1 MNKQERELAKID
13 LDRERRHL
21 ADTRAAYDDALKRVY
36 AEIDRLSDR
45 DDLSGI
51 RQRAFQESMAEQI
64 GGCLDDLRS
73 GQHLTMRGYLEDVY
87 ENGFLGSLYS
97 MQRQGIPLAF
107 PIDHRVVAKAVEA
120 TADGVKLSKRVYK
133 SIDKLQDQIMAEITR
148 GFSASAHVTDIAE
161 RIAYETDIAG
171 EIKRNVKGRA
181 GQAVSRSMTIARTE
195 KGRVQSESQLDAM
208 AKAKASGADIVKQ
221 WDSTLD
227 SRTRKDHRKL
237 DGQIRELDEPF
248 EVGGRK
254 AMAPRKFGRAEQDIN
269 CRCTM
274 LQRSRAALDIP
285 ESERYAKWDGDGHCF
300 VDLSDAK
307 SYAEFRRMYEEL
319 SSGYGESSHSGMPK
333 AKSYRDAVLQ
343 RSQAKVNHEAV
354 SSGRYRSLVA
364 DVFGEAASPEAYA
377 SIRRMLKKH
386 DGQLYEDLYAVSLT
400 TGKML
405 GSNTT
410 TRVVRRTYA
419 TEKMKRSV
427 ASAAKRGERVAMIH
441 NHPHSSAPS
450 LDDIR
455 SLHASG
461 SSLGVIACHDG
472 SIFCYTV
479 TDAEKMKRLS
489 ERSLSKHV
497 GRALSNGGTP
507 ASFDFLENEYGVRIE
522 YLR

>member
-36 AEIDRLSDR
+36 AEIDRLSER
-45 DDLSGI
+45 DDLPGI
-51 RQRAFQESMAEQI
+51 RQRAFQESIAEQI
-64 GGCLDDLRS
+64 GGCLDELRS
-73 GQHLTMRGYLEDVY
+73 GQHRSVSEYLTEVY

-107 PIDHRVVAKAVEA
+107 PIDHRAVAKAVEA

-133 SIDKLQDQIMAEITR
+133 SIDKLQDQIVAEITR
-148 GFSASAHVTDIAE
+148 GFAASAHVTDVAE

-181 GQAVSRSMTIARTE
+181 AQAVSRSMTIARTE

-208 AKAKASGADIVKQ
+208 SKAKASGADIVKQ

-237 DGQIRELDEPF
+237 DGQIRELDEHF

-285 ESERYAKWDGDGHCF
+285 ESERYSKWDGDGHCF

-307 SYAEFRRMYEEL
+307 NFADF
-319 SSGYGESSHSGMPK
+319 K
-333 AKSYRDAVLQ
+333 ASYRRLVDSARNV
-343 RSQAKVNHEAV
+343 STGV
-354 SSGRYRSLVA
+354 SSGASKAWLSAYENETMRIVAEDGSVVDLVGDPSGVSIEPEHMPLLRNA
-364 DVFGEAASPEAYA
+364 DISHTHTTPIGGTFSGDDINVTVDGWVLRHEVKATLHGTSFCIERTASATRKSARAMKEEFLRVEADCRQEIAQKYW
-377 SIRRMLKKH
+377 
-386 DGQLYEDLYAVSLT
+386 EDHCCDAGVPLSDSDWREVDKA
-400 TGKML
+400 
-405 GSNTT
+405 
-410 TRVVRRTYA
+410 
-419 TEKMKRSV
+419 MKRELHEWLLGN
-427 ASAAKRGERVAMIH
+427 ASKYGYA
-441 NHPHSSAPS
+441 
-450 LDDIR
+450 
-455 SLHASG
+455 
-461 SSLGVIACHDG
+461 
-472 SIFCYTV
+472 YY
-479 TDAEKMKRLS
+479 EKPL
-489 ERSLSKHV
+489 
-497 GRALSNGGTP
+497 
-507 ASFDFLENEYGVRIE
+507 
-522 YLR
+522 